1 MIDINAIMIILLSVI
16 IICLLFIMYVMY
28 VRIQQL
34 LTGGQCADRQNGDHR
49 QRTGTADTERRRV
62 QENACIASPT
72 SPPKAKIYV

>member
-34 LTGGQCADRQNGDHR
+34 LTEVNALTGRMEITGSELEQLTRSVEEYK
-49 QRTGTADTERRRV
+49 RTRV
-62 QENACIASPT
+62 
-72 SPPKAKIYV
+72 